1 VACFAYVTSMG
12 LGHSACSVE
21 AGCRE
26 ILSFAFV
33 SHPLREEYY
42 V

>member
-1 VACFAYVTSMG
+1 VACFACVPLIGS
-12 LGHSACSVE
+12 GHSACSVE

-26 ILSFAFV
+26 IISFAFV
-33 SHPLREEYY
+33 SHALREEYC